1 MGLGRMTYSEAT
13 ASADKLGAIAADLDT
28 ELTNLRN
35 EILGMDEVLKSEGAN
50 QLLETY
56 DNLDKEL
63 IKCPP
68 KIVEFEKYLRD
79 AIEEYKQDD
88 QTLIEEG
95 K

>member
-13 ASADKLGAIAADLDT
+13 ASADRLSEIAAALDT
-28 ELTNLRN
+28 ELTNLRS
-35 EILGMDEVLKSEGAN
+35 EIFSMDEVLKSEGAN
-50 QLLETY
+50 QVLETY

-63 IKCPP
+63 TKCPT

-79 AIEEYKQDD
+79 AIEQYKQDD